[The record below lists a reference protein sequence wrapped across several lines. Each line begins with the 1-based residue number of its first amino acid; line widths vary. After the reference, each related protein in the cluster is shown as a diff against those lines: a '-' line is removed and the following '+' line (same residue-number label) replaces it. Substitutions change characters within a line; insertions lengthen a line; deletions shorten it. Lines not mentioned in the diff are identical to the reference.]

1 MDYAELCNYYQK
13 LDSTTK
19 RLEKTSIL
27 VELLKK
33 TSVEDLKSV
42 IYLLHGTVFPEWDPR
57 KLGVSSQIIIKALV
71 TSMGVGK
78 EEVVNL
84 WKKLGDLGLAAE
96 ELDKKKKQKILHSE
110 KLTVKKVFTNI
121 ERLATLEGKGTVG
134 NKVQLLA
141 ELLGNANSIESRYVV
156 RTVLGNLRV
165 GVAEGIVRDAIS
177 HAYNKEVKEIEEAF
191 NLLLDYVEVA
201 VLAKENKLHNIELR
215 AGRPINMMLAVPA
228 VDVSEAFEITGKPAQ
243 FEYKLDGFRLQIH
256 KNDGIRLFTRRFE
269 EVSNQ
274 FPDVIEFVKKHVDGI
289 SFIIDCE
296 AVGIDKK
303 TGRYLPFQSIG
314 QRIRRKYDIGEMSK
328 NFPVE
333 LNLFDIIYYN
343 GENLFSKT
351 LEERRKLLEK
361 IVKQEKGKII
371 LTKKLITDN
380 EKEANDFFKQ
390 ALAAGVE
397 GLMGKNLK
405 GEYRPG
411 RYVGGWV
418 KLKKILEPLDLVI
431 VKAEWGEGKR
441 ASFLSSYTVA
451 CRNGSKLEELG
462 KVSTGMKEKSEGLT
476 FDEMTKMLKP
486 LITKGHGR
494 EVTVKPEIVV
504 EIGYQEIQKST
515 NYSSGFSLR
524 FPRVLRLR
532 TDEKTVKQINT
543 LQDVKKIFEGQLGK
557 KKQGKFNLH

>member
-1 MDYAELCNYYQK
+1 MDYSELCNYYQK

-96 ELDKKKKQKILHSE
+96 EMDKKKKQKILHSE

-141 ELLGNANSIESRYVV
+141 ELLGNADSIESRYVV

-191 NLLLDYVEVA
+191 NLLLDYAEVA
-201 VLAKENKLHNIELR
+201 VLAKENKLHNVELH

-228 VDVSEAFEITGKPAQ
+228 TDINEAFEIIGKPAQ

-274 FPDVIEFVKKHVDGI
+274 FPDVIEFVKEHVNGK

-303 TGRYLPFQSIG
+303 TGKYLPFQSIG

-343 GENLFSKT
+343 GENLFAKP

-361 IVKQEKGKII
+361 IVKQEKGKIV
-371 LTKKLITDN
+371 TDN

-418 KLKKILEPLDLVI
+418 KLKKILEPLDLVV
-431 VKAEWGEGKR
+431 VKADWGEGKR
-441 ASFLSSYTVA
+441 ANSLSSYTVA
-451 CRNGSKLEELG
+451 CRNGSKLEEIG

-476 FDEMTKMLKP
+476 FEEMTKLLKP
-486 LITKGHGR
+486 LITKSHGR
-494 EVTVKPEIVV
+494 EVTVRPEIVV

-515 NYSSGFSLR
+515 NYSSGYALR

-532 TDEKTVKQINT
+532 TNEKTVKQINT
-543 LQDVKKIFEGQLGK
+543 VQDIKKIFEGQLGK
-557 KKQGKFNLH
+557 KKQGKFNVH

>member
-1 MDYAELCNYYQK
+1 MDYSELCNYYQK

-33 TSVEDLKSV
+33 ASVEDLKPV

-78 EEVVNL
+78 EEVVNH
-84 WKKLGDLGLAAE
+84 WKRLGDLGLAAE
-96 ELDKKKKQKILHSE
+96 ELDKKKKQKTLHSE
-110 KLTVKKVFTNI
+110 KLTVKKVFNNI
-121 ERLATLEGKGTVG
+121 EKLATLEGKGTVA

-141 ELLGNANSIESRYVV
+141 ELLGNADSIEARYVV

-177 HAYNKEVKEIEEAF
+177 QTYHKEIKEIEEAF
-191 NLLLDYVEVA
+191 NLLLDYAEVA
-201 VLAKENKLHNIELR
+201 ILAKGNKLQHVELH

-228 VDVSEAFEITGKPAQ
+228 TDINEAFEIVGKPAQ

-256 KNDGIRLFTRRFE
+256 RNDGTRLFTRRFE
-269 EVSNQ
+269 EVSSQ
-274 FPDVIEFVKKHVDGI
+274 FPDIIKFVKEYVSGK
-289 SFIIDCE
+289 SFILDCE

-303 TGRYLPFQSIG
+303 NGKYLPFQSIS
-314 QRIRRKYDIGEMSK
+314 QRIKRKYGIEEMSK

-333 LNLFDIIYYN
+333 LNLFDVIYYN
-343 GENLFSKT
+343 GENLFSKS

-371 LTKKLITDN
+371 LTKKLVTDN
-380 EKEANDFFKQ
+380 EKDANDFFKQ

-411 RYVGGWV
+411 RYVGGWI

-431 VKAEWGEGKR
+431 VKADWGEGKR
-441 ASFLSSYTVA
+441 ASSLSSYTVA
-451 CRNGSKLEELG
+451 CRNGGKLEEIG

-476 FDEMTKMLKP
+476 FEAMTKMLKP
-486 LITKGHGR
+486 LIIKSHGR
-494 EVTVKPEIVV
+494 GVEVKPEIVV

-515 NYSSGFSLR
+515 NYSSGFALR

-543 LQDVKKIFEGQLGK
+543 LQDVKNIFEGQLGK
-557 KKQGKFNLH
+557 KKQGKFNVH